1 MEDETDDGEV
11 NPLSSLEC
19 EYTISR
25 VGYYCLTV
33 RLGKHHIR
41 TSPGWVIGMPGRSH
55 ARSSVAYGPGLVV
68 AHPHQVN
75 TFTIESRDCLGNTR
89 AGVVSVEEDEDETL
103 IEKDD
108 FVIGVIG
115 PAMIE
120 GGVIES
126 QMDDYVSWRNG
137 ARDNRDGTFT
147 VTYRMDPSVEIKPFT
162 PIQFFIKLDD
172 GTMFSEK
179 SMMDYRGKTEGYR
192 EGYEEYKYTHG
203 DPDENNQEEAV
214 EVYNEETGEMEWQY
228 PEEEEDEEDEVMQR
242 PVEESR
248 VNISGSPFQ
257 ITISDHLPGH
267 GDPARLRAH
276 RPAAANDE
284 VSGLKLER
292 KQKI

>member
-89 AGVVSVEEDEDETL
+89 AGVVSVEEDEDETF

-126 QMDDYVSWRNG
+126 QMDDYGELLLFAKRLFIHVSNL
-137 ARDNRDGTFT
+137 
-147 VTYRMDPSVEIKPFT
+147 TYINLFHGILFYSPLFLSPL
-162 PIQFFIKLDD
+162 FF
-172 GTMFSEK
+172 
-179 SMMDYRGKTEGYR
+179 
-192 EGYEEYKYTHG
+192 
-203 DPDENNQEEAV
+203 
-214 EVYNEETGEMEWQY
+214 
-228 PEEEEDEEDEVMQR
+228 
-242 PVEESR
+242 
-248 VNISGSPFQ
+248 SPFFFKTQ
-257 ITISDHLPGH
+257 RNVVTWKSNSTNVTNPCTSQDSIS
-267 GDPARLRAH
+267 
-276 RPAAANDE
+276 
-284 VSGLKLER
+284 
-292 KQKI
+292 I